1 MPPTDEQ
8 PNRNEGASF
17 HDTITASQEWRPMK
31 IRTLVE
37 NDAAAWWQLRLE
49 SLQKEPLAFG
59 KAVNEHRAT
68 PVDAIARRFRETSK
82 DHFHL
87 GAFEKGKLFGMATF
101 QRDTGLKAQHKGRIF
116 GVYVTA
122 SQRGKG
128 IGRAL
133 LATLLE
139 KAKKDSSL
147 EQILLAVAA
156 GQEAAKRLYREFGFE
171 TYGTEPRAL
180 KIGRRYVDED
190 YMILRI
196 R

>member
-1 MPPTDEQ
+1 MQ
-8 PNRNEGASF
+8 
-17 HDTITASQEWRPMK
+17 

-37 NDAAAWWQLRLE
+37 SDAEAWWQLRLE
-49 SLQKEPLAFG
+49 SLEKEPMAFG

-68 PVDAIARRFRETSK
+68 PVDAIARRFRDTSK
-82 DHFHL
+82 GHFNL
-87 GAFEKGKLFGMATF
+87 GAFHQRKLIGIATF
-101 QRDTGLKAQHKGRIF
+101 LRDVGLKERHKGRIF

-122 SQRGKG
+122 SQRGQG

-133 LATLLE
+133 LTTLL
-139 KAKKDSSL
+139 KKVKRDSSL
-147 EQILLAVAA
+147 KQILLAVATS
-156 GQEAAKRLYREFGFE
+156 QEAAKRLYREFGFE

>member
-1 MPPTDEQ
+1 MQ
-8 PNRNEGASF
+8 
-17 HDTITASQEWRPMK
+17 
-31 IRTLVE
+31 IRTLAE
-37 NDAAAWWQLRLE
+37 SDAAAWWQLRLE
-49 SLQKEPLAFG
+49 SLKKDPLAFG
-59 KAVNEHRAT
+59 KAVQEHRAT
-68 PVDAIARRFRETSK
+68 PVEAIARRFRDTPK
-82 DHFHL
+82 HDFHL
-87 GAFEKGKLFGMATF
+87 GAFERGKLIGMATF
-101 QRDTGLKAQHKGRIF
+101 QRDAGVKERHKGRIF

-133 LATLLE
+133 LATLLK

-156 GQEAAKRLYREFGFE
+156 GQEAAKKLYREFGFE

-180 KIGRRYVDED
+180 KVGRRYVDED